1 MEVATI
7 KRMATVM
14 IKFKIEKGQFSEE
27 DKKVAIQVL
36 KQRGQDVSK
45 WETGEAKEEQPADMP
60 GETQEMRTC
69 QDAPEEEN
77 EEEPQSTKLDPK
89 TVEIVDK
96 AIEEICECEYD
107 DIKLKAGDLMGDD
120 PKETEDLTK
129 EQVEGFLE
137 LAKELKK
144 RNEEKKAEKKGK
156 TKVKESVKKEEKK
169 GKTKVKESVKK
180 EEKIADPT
188 EKPVESVEE
197 KPKVEKKAEATPRK
211 VAAIPQP
218 TEEELKAIFSVQSQ
232 KKIDQVLEIL
242 KNGTQK
248 KRVII
253 DLWDLG
259 LDKSEIVNLK
269 VADPTYTYDL
279 IRAQQKMS
287 EQVKDLKK

>member
-1 MEVATI
+1 MKVATI

-45 WETGEAKEEQPADMP
+45 WETGEVKEEQPADMP

-77 EEEPQSTKLDPK
+77 EGESQSTKLDPK

-144 RNEEKKAEKKGK
+144 RNEEKKA
-156 TKVKESVKKEEKK
+156 EKK

-279 IRAQQKMS
+279 IRAQQKIS

>member
-96 AIEEICECEYD
+96 AIEEICECKYD

-144 RNEEKKAEKKGK
+144 RNEEKKA
-156 TKVKESVKKEEKK
+156 EKK

>member
-45 WETGEAKEEQPADMP
+45 WETGEVKEEQPADMP
-60 GETQEMRTC
+60 GETQEMGTC

-77 EEEPQSTKLDPK
+77 EEESQSTKLDPK

-156 TKVKESVKKEEKK
+156 TKVKESVKKEEK
-169 GKTKVKESVKK
+169 
-180 EEKIADPT
+180 IADPT

-197 KPKVEKKAEATPRK
+197 KPKVEKRVEPTPRK

-218 TEEELKAIFSVQSQ
+218 TEEELKSIFSVQSQ

>member
-45 WETGEAKEEQPADMP
+45 WETGEVKEEQPADMP

-77 EEEPQSTKLDPK
+77 EGESQSTKLDPK

-96 AIEEICECEYD
+96 AIKEICECEYD

-144 RNEEKKAEKKGK
+144 RNEEKKA
-156 TKVKESVKKEEKK
+156 EKK

>member
-156 TKVKESVKKEEKK
+156 TKVKESVKKEEK
-169 GKTKVKESVKK
+169 
-180 EEKIADPT
+180 IADPT

>member
-129 EQVEGFLE
+129 EQAEGFLE

-144 RNEEKKAEKKGK
+144 RNEEKKA
-156 TKVKESVKKEEKK
+156 EKK

>member
-45 WETGEAKEEQPADMP
+45 WETGEVKEEQPADMP
-60 GETQEMRTC
+60 GEAQEMGTC

-77 EEEPQSTKLDPK
+77 EEESQSTKLDPK

-144 RNEEKKAEKKGK
+144 RNEEKKA
-156 TKVKESVKKEEKK
+156 EKK

>member
-45 WETGEAKEEQPADMP
+45 WETGEVKEEQPADMP
-60 GETQEMRTC
+60 GETQEMGTC

-77 EEEPQSTKLDPK
+77 GEESQSTKLDPK

-144 RNEEKKAEKKGK
+144 RNKEKKA
-156 TKVKESVKKEEKK
+156 EKK

>member
-77 EEEPQSTKLDPK
+77 EVESQSTKLDPK

-144 RNEEKKAEKKGK
+144 RNEEKKAEKK
-156 TKVKESVKKEEKK
+156 VKESVKKEEK
-169 GKTKVKESVKK
+169 V
-180 EEKIADPT
+180 ADPT

>member
-45 WETGEAKEEQPADMP
+45 WETEEEKEEQLADMP
-60 GETQEMRTC
+60 GEVQEMETS
-69 QDAPEEEN
+69 QDAPEEE
-77 EEEPQSTKLDPK
+77 EESQSMKLDPK
-89 TVEIVDK
+89 TVEIVDR

-107 DIKLKAGDLMGDD
+107 DIKLKAGDLIGDD
-120 PKETEDLTK
+120 SKETEDLTK
-129 EQVEGFLE
+129 EQVEGFHE
-137 LAKELKK
+137 LLKELKK
-144 RNEEKKAEKKGK
+144 RNEEKKEEKKGK
-156 TKVKESVKKEEKK
+156 AKAKESVKKEEK
-169 GKTKVKESVKK
+169 V
-180 EEKIADPT
+180 ADST

-197 KPKVEKKAEATPRK
+197 KPKVEKRVEPTPRK

-218 TEEELKAIFSVQSQ
+218 TEEELKSIFSVQSQ

>member
-45 WETGEAKEEQPADMP
+45 WETGEVKEEQPADMP

-77 EEEPQSTKLDPK
+77 EGESQSTKLDPK

-169 GKTKVKESVKK
+169 
-180 EEKIADPT
+180 ADPT

>member
-1 MEVATI
+1 MDVATI

-45 WETGEAKEEQPADMP
+45 WETGEVKEEQPADMP
-60 GETQEMRTC
+60 GETQEMGTC

-77 EEEPQSTKLDPK
+77 GEESQSTKLDPK

-144 RNEEKKAEKKGK
+144 RNEEKKA
-156 TKVKESVKKEEKK
+156 EKK

-287 EQVKDLKK
+287 EQVKDLKT

>member
-45 WETGEAKEEQPADMP
+45 WETGEVKEEQPADMP
-60 GETQEMRTC
+60 GETQEMKTC

-77 EEEPQSTKLDPK
+77 EGESQSTKLDPK

-156 TKVKESVKKEEKK
+156 TKVKESVKKEEK
-169 GKTKVKESVKK
+169 
-180 EEKIADPT
+180 IADPT

-218 TEEELKAIFSVQSQ
+218 TEEELKAIFSIQSQ

>member
-45 WETGEAKEEQPADMP
+45 WETGEVKEEQPADMP

-77 EEEPQSTKLDPK
+77 EGESQSTKLDPK

-169 GKTKVKESVKK
+169 
-180 EEKIADPT
+180 ADPT

-197 KPKVEKKAEATPRK
+197 KPKVEKKAEATPRN

>member
-45 WETGEAKEEQPADMP
+45 WETGEVKEEQPADMP

-77 EEEPQSTKLDPK
+77 EGESQSTKLDPK

-137 LAKELKK
+137 LARELKK

-156 TKVKESVKKEEKK
+156 TKVKESVKKEEK
-169 GKTKVKESVKK
+169 V
-180 EEKIADPT
+180 ADPT

>member
-45 WETGEAKEEQPADMP
+45 WETGEVKEEQPADMP

-156 TKVKESVKKEEKK
+156 TKVKESVKKEEK
-169 GKTKVKESVKK
+169 
-180 EEKIADPT
+180 IADPK

-211 VAAIPQP
+211 VATLPQP

>member
-45 WETGEAKEEQPADMP
+45 WETEEVKEEQPADMP
-60 GETQEMRTC
+60 GEAQEMRTC

-77 EEEPQSTKLDPK
+77 GEESQSTKLDPK

-144 RNEEKKAEKKGK
+144 RNEEKKA
-156 TKVKESVKKEEKK
+156 EKK

>member
-45 WETGEAKEEQPADMP
+45 WETEEVKEEQPADMP
-60 GETQEMRTC
+60 GEVQEMEAS

-77 EEEPQSTKLDPK
+77 GEESQSTKLDPK

-144 RNEEKKAEKKGK
+144 RNEEKKA
-156 TKVKESVKKEEKK
+156 EKK

>member
-45 WETGEAKEEQPADMP
+45 WETEEEKEEQLADMP
-60 GETQEMRTC
+60 GEVQEMETS
-69 QDAPEEEN
+69 QDAPEEE
-77 EEEPQSTKLDPK
+77 EESQSMKLDPK
-89 TVEIVDK
+89 TVEIVDR

-107 DIKLKAGDLMGDD
+107 DIKLKAGDLIGDD
-120 PKETEDLTK
+120 SKETEDLTK
-129 EQVEGFLE
+129 EQVEGFHE
-137 LAKELKK
+137 LLKELKK

-156 TKVKESVKKEEKK
+156 AKAKESVKKEEK
-169 GKTKVKESVKK
+169 V
-180 EEKIADPT
+180 ADST
-188 EKPVESVEE
+188 E
-197 KPKVEKKAEATPRK
+197 KPKVEKRVEPTPRK

-218 TEEELKAIFSVQSQ
+218 TEEELKSIFSVQSQ

>member
-36 KQRGQDVSK
+36 KLRGQDVSK
-45 WETGEAKEEQPADMP
+45 WETGEVKEEQPADMP

-77 EEEPQSTKLDPK
+77 EGESQSTKLDPK

-144 RNEEKKAEKKGK
+144 RNEEKKA
-156 TKVKESVKKEEKK
+156 EKK

-279 IRAQQKMS
+279 IRAQQKIS

>member
-27 DKKVAIQVL
+27 DKKVAIQAL

-45 WETGEAKEEQPADMP
+45 WETGEVKEEQPADMP

-77 EEEPQSTKLDPK
+77 EGESQSTKLDPK

-144 RNEEKKAEKKGK
+144 RNEEKKA
-156 TKVKESVKKEEKK
+156 EKK

-279 IRAQQKMS
+279 IRAQQKIS

>member
-45 WETGEAKEEQPADMP
+45 WETGEVKEEQPADMP

-77 EEEPQSTKLDPK
+77 EGESQSTKLDPK

-144 RNEEKKAEKKGK
+144 RNEEKKA
-156 TKVKESVKKEEKK
+156 EKK

-253 DLWDLG
+253 DLWGLG

-279 IRAQQKMS
+279 IRAQQKIS

>member
-45 WETGEAKEEQPADMP
+45 WETGEVKEEQPADMP
-60 GETQEMRTC
+60 GETQEMGTC

-77 EEEPQSTKLDPK
+77 GEESQSTKLDPK

-144 RNEEKKAEKKGK
+144 RNEEKKA
-156 TKVKESVKKEEKK
+156 EKK

-279 IRAQQKMS
+279 IRAQQKIS

>member
-45 WETGEAKEEQPADMP
+45 WETGEVKEEQPADMP
-60 GETQEMRTC
+60 GETQEMGTC

-77 EEEPQSTKLDPK
+77 GEESQSTKLDPK

-144 RNEEKKAEKKGK
+144 RNEEKKA
-156 TKVKESVKKEEKK
+156 EKK

-269 VADPTYTYDL
+269 GADPTYTYDL

>member
-1 MEVATI
+1 M
-7 KRMATVM
+7 
-14 IKFKIEKGQFSEE
+14 
-27 DKKVAIQVL
+27 
-36 KQRGQDVSK
+36 
-45 WETGEAKEEQPADMP
+45 KEEQPADMP

-77 EEEPQSTKLDPK
+77 EGESQSTKLDPK

-144 RNEEKKAEKKGK
+144 RNEEKKA
-156 TKVKESVKKEEKK
+156 EKK

-279 IRAQQKMS
+279 IRAQQKIS

>member
-45 WETGEAKEEQPADMP
+45 WETGEAKEDQPADMP

-144 RNEEKKAEKKGK
+144 RNEEKKA
-156 TKVKESVKKEEKK
+156 EKK

>member
-45 WETGEAKEEQPADMP
+45 WETGEVKEEQPADMP
-60 GETQEMRTC
+60 GETQEMGTC

-77 EEEPQSTKLDPK
+77 GEESQSTKLDPK

-129 EQVEGFLE
+129 EQAEGFLE

-144 RNEEKKAEKKGK
+144 RNEEKKA
-156 TKVKESVKKEEKK
+156 EKK

>member
-45 WETGEAKEEQPADMP
+45 WETGEVKEEQPADMP
-60 GETQEMRTC
+60 GETQEMGTC

-77 EEEPQSTKLDPK
+77 EEESQSTKLDPK

-156 TKVKESVKKEEKK
+156 TKVKESVKKEEK
-169 GKTKVKESVKK
+169 
-180 EEKIADPT
+180 IADPT
-188 EKPVESVEE
+188 EKLAESVEE

>member
-45 WETGEAKEEQPADMP
+45 WETGEVKEEQPADMP
-60 GETQEMRTC
+60 GEAQEMRTC
-69 QDAPEEEN
+69 QDAPEGEN
-77 EEEPQSTKLDPK
+77 EEESQSTKLDPK

-156 TKVKESVKKEEKK
+156 MKVKESVKKEEK
-169 GKTKVKESVKK
+169 T
-180 EEKIADPT
+180 ADPT

>member
-45 WETGEAKEEQPADMP
+45 WETGEVKEEQPADMP
-60 GETQEMRTC
+60 GEAQEMRTC

-77 EEEPQSTKLDPK
+77 GEESQSTKLDPK
-89 TVEIVDK
+89 TVGIVDK

-144 RNEEKKAEKKGK
+144 RNEEKKA
-156 TKVKESVKKEEKK
+156 EKK

>member
-45 WETGEAKEEQPADMP
+45 WETEEEKEEQLADMP
-60 GETQEMRTC
+60 GEVQEMETS
-69 QDAPEEEN
+69 QDAPEEE
-77 EEEPQSTKLDPK
+77 EESQSMKLDPK
-89 TVEIVDK
+89 TVEIVDR

-107 DIKLKAGDLMGDD
+107 DIKLKAGDLIGDD

-129 EQVEGFLE
+129 EQVEGFHE
-137 LAKELKK
+137 LLKELKK
-144 RNEEKKAEKKGK
+144 RNEEKKA
-156 TKVKESVKKEEKK
+156 EKK

>member
-45 WETGEAKEEQPADMP
+45 WETGEVKEEQPADMP

-77 EEEPQSTKLDPK
+77 GEESQSTKLDPK

-144 RNEEKKAEKKGK
+144 RNEEKKA
-156 TKVKESVKKEEKK
+156 EKK

>member
-77 EEEPQSTKLDPK
+77 GEEPQSTKLDPK

-144 RNEEKKAEKKGK
+144 RNEEKKA
-156 TKVKESVKKEEKK
+156 EKK

>member
-36 KQRGQDVSK
+36 KQRRQDVSK
-45 WETGEAKEEQPADMP
+45 WETGEVKEEQPADMP

-77 EEEPQSTKLDPK
+77 EGESQSTKLDPK

-144 RNEEKKAEKKGK
+144 RNEEKKA
-156 TKVKESVKKEEKK
+156 EKK

-279 IRAQQKMS
+279 IRAQQKIS

>member
-45 WETGEAKEEQPADMP
+45 WETGEVKEEQPADMP

-156 TKVKESVKKEEKK
+156 TKVKESVKKEEKI
-169 GKTKVKESVKK
+169 T
-180 EEKIADPT
+180 DPT

-259 LDKSEIVNLK
+259 LDRSEIVNLK

>member
-45 WETGEAKEEQPADMP
+45 WETGEVKEEQPADMP
-60 GETQEMRTC
+60 GETQEMGTC

-77 EEEPQSTKLDPK
+77 GEESQSTKLDPK

-120 PKETEDLTK
+120 SKETEDLTK

-144 RNEEKKAEKKGK
+144 RNEEKKA
-156 TKVKESVKKEEKK
+156 EKK

>member
-45 WETGEAKEEQPADMP
+45 WETGEVKEEQPADMP

-144 RNEEKKAEKKGK
+144 RNEEKKA
-156 TKVKESVKKEEKK
+156 EKK

>member
-45 WETGEAKEEQPADMP
+45 WETGEVKEEQPADMP

-156 TKVKESVKKEEKK
+156 TKVKESVKKEEK
-169 GKTKVKESVKK
+169 
-180 EEKIADPT
+180 IADPT

-211 VAAIPQP
+211 VATLPQP

-279 IRAQQKMS
+279 IRAQQKIS